1 MTEENV
7 YLQQKKAQFE
17 TAKEAGQVK
26 ENVSWGAIWT
36 EITTGFML
44 GLSPTQVDV
53 YATFLYSVPQM
64 EIIKMALYAKVPP
77 EKQMQLCKESLSP
90 EDMLHLLFA
99 PPSIP
104 DLSEIEATINQM
116 ANKITKQIKKQCSV
130 IEEQLSALETQ
141 LSFISDTSQI
151 EPRSESDELTD
162 ADCIQTEGEEA
173 ENKIGLSEET
183 KEPEEPREPEKP
195 KKPKEPKE
203 PEESKKTEEPAKKKK
218 CRRKCREE
226 PKTFDLGSYIIEA
239 KLSAPQLAII
249 NAAVKGELPD
259 ETIKQIIDRRL
270 PAEQMKNVVEV
281 LLTKKY
287 KRETQEGGD
296 RNEQH
301 G

>member
-1 MTEENV
+1 MTEENA

-17 TAKEAGQVK
+17 AAKEAGQVK
-26 ENVSWGAIWT
+26 ENVSWGVIWT

-44 GLSPTQVDV
+44 GLSPAQVDV

-99 PPSIP
+99 PSSMP
-104 DLSEIEATINQM
+104 DLSEIEAIINQM
-116 ANKITKQIKKQCSV
+116 ANKITKQIKKQSGV
-130 IEEQLSALETQ
+130 IEERLSALENQ
-141 LSFISDTSQI
+141 LSFVSDTSQL
-151 EPRSESDELTD
+151 EPLSESDELAD
-162 ADCIQTEGEEA
+162 ADCIQTAGEET
-173 ENKIGLSEET
+173 ENKTVSSEES
-183 KEPEEPREPEKP
+183 KESKKPEKP
-195 KKPKEPKE
+195 EK
-203 PEESKKTEEPAKKKK
+203 SKKTEEPAKKKK
-218 CRRKCREE
+218 SRRKSREE
-226 PKTFDLGSYIIEA
+226 PKAFDLGSYIIEA

-270 PAEQMKNVVEV
+270 PAEQMKSVVEV

>member
-1 MTEENV
+1 MTEENA

-17 TAKEAGQVK
+17 AAKEAGQVK

-44 GLSPTQVDV
+44 GLSPAQVDV

-99 PPSIP
+99 LTDMP
-104 DLSEIEATINQM
+104 DLSEIEAIINQM
-116 ANKITKQIKKQCSV
+116 ANKITKQIKKQSSV
-130 IEEQLSALETQ
+130 IEERLSALETQ
-141 LSFISDTSQI
+141 LSFVSDTSQI
-151 EPRSESDELTD
+151 EPLSESDELAD
-162 ADCIQTEGEEA
+162 ADCIQTAGEET
-173 ENKIGLSEET
+173 ENVTVSSEES
-183 KEPEEPREPEKP
+183 KEPEESKES
-195 KKPKEPKE
+195 KKPKEPEK
-203 PEESKKTEEPAKKKK
+203 SKKTEEPAKKKK
-218 CRRKCREE
+218 SRRKSREE
-226 PKTFDLGSYIIEA
+226 AKAFDLGSYIIEA

-270 PAEQMKNVVEV
+270 PAEQMKSVVEV

>member
-1 MTEENV
+1 MTEENA

-17 TAKEAGQVK
+17 AAKEAGQVK

-44 GLSPTQVDV
+44 GLSPAQVDV

-99 PPSIP
+99 PTDMP
-104 DLSEIEATINQM
+104 DLSEIEAIINQM
-116 ANKITKQIKKQCSV
+116 ANKITKQIKKQSGV
-130 IEEQLSALETQ
+130 IEERLSALETQ
-141 LSFISDTSQI
+141 LSFVSDTSQI
-151 EPRSESDELTD
+151 EPLSESDELADT
-162 ADCIQTEGEEA
+162 DCIQTAGEET
-173 ENKIGLSEET
+173 ENVTVSSE
-183 KEPEEPREPEKP
+183 EPEE
-195 KKPKEPKE
+195 PKEPKE
-203 PEESKKTEEPAKKKK
+203 PEEPKESKKPKEPEKSKKTEEPAKKKK
-218 CRRKCREE
+218 SRRKSREE
-226 PKTFDLGSYIIEA
+226 AKAFDLGSYIIEA

-270 PAEQMKNVVEV
+270 PAEQMKSVVEV

>member
-1 MTEENV
+1 MTEENA
-7 YLQQKKAQFE
+7 YLQQKKTQFE
-17 TAKEAGQVK
+17 AAKEAGQVK

-44 GLSPTQVDV
+44 GLSPAQVDV

-99 PPSIP
+99 PTDMP
-104 DLSEIEATINQM
+104 DLSEIEAIINQM
-116 ANKITKQIKKQCSV
+116 ANKITKQIKKQSGV
-130 IEEQLSALETQ
+130 IEERLSALETQ
-141 LSFISDTSQI
+141 LSFVSDTSQI
-151 EPRSESDELTD
+151 EPLSESDELADT
-162 ADCIQTEGEEA
+162 DCIQTAGEET
-173 ENKIGLSEET
+173 ENVTVSSE
-183 KEPEEPREPEKP
+183 EPEEPKES
-195 KKPKEPKE
+195 KKPKEPEK
-203 PEESKKTEEPAKKKK
+203 SKKTEEPAKKKK
-218 CRRKCREE
+218 SRRKSREE
-226 PKTFDLGSYIIEA
+226 AKAFDLGSYIIEA

-270 PAEQMKNVVEV
+270 PAEQMKSVVEV

-301 G
+301 R

>member
-1 MTEENV
+1 MTEENA
-7 YLQQKKAQFE
+7 YLQQKKVQYEA
-17 TAKEAGQVK
+17 AKEAGQVK

-44 GLSPTQVDV
+44 GLSPAQVDV

-99 PPSIP
+99 PSS

-116 ANKITKQIKKQCSV
+116 ANKITKQIKKQSGV
-130 IEEQLSALETQ
+130 IEERLSALETQ
-141 LSFISDTSQI
+141 LSFVSDTSQI

-162 ADCIQTEGEEA
+162 ADCIQTAGEEA
-173 ENKIGLSEET
+173 ENETISSEET
-183 KEPEEPREPEKP
+183 KEPEEPRKPEEP
-195 KKPKEPKE
+195 KKPKKSEE
-203 PEESKKTEEPAKKKK
+203 PEKSKKTEEPAKKKK
-218 CRRKCREE
+218 SRRKSREE
-226 PKTFDLGSYIIEA
+226 AKAFDLGSYIIEA

-270 PAEQMKNVVEV
+270 PAEQMKSVVEV

-287 KRETQEGGD
+287 KKETQEGGD